1 MKLTKKDFENVVNG
15 RVEEELK
22 RTKANSP
29 IAYLGVAAV
38 VVSVIVINTVS
49 GVAGILLFVAL
60 VGAGLL
66 WARRNFRKAANRI
79 RIALLQEWKGY
90 IEGVL

>member
-1 MKLTKKDFENVVNG
+1 MKLTQKDFENVVNG

-22 RTKANSP
+22 RTKANRP

-38 VVSVIVINTVS
+38 VLSVIVINTVS
-49 GVAGILLFVAL
+49 RIAGILIFVVL

-66 WARRNFRKAANRI
+66 WARRNSRKAASRI
-79 RIALLQEWKGY
+79 RLALLQEWKGH
-90 IEGVL
+90 IEEML